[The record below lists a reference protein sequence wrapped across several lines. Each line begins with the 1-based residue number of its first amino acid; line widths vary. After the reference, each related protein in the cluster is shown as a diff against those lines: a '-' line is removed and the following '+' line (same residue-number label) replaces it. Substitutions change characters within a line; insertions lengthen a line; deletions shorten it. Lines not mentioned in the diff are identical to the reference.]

1 MIGGRMGAAVAAM
14 LAISAATATA
24 VPHPAQPARRERT
37 RRGIKVVDTTRRY
50 CGMDPEQRQWND
62 AVAARRAAKKAAK
75 RGVV

>member
-14 LAISAATATA
+14 LAISDMAATA
-24 VPHPAQPARRERT
+24 VPQPAQPARRERT
-37 RRGIKVVDTTRRY
+37 RRDITRVDTTRRY

-62 AVAARRAAKKAAK
+62 AVDARRAAKKAAK

>member
-14 LAISAATATA
+14 LAISAMAATA
-24 VPHPAQPARRERT
+24 VPQPAQPARRERT

-62 AVAARRAAKKAAK
+62 AVDARRAAKKAAK
-75 RGVV
+75 PGVV

>member
-14 LAISAATATA
+14 LTISAMAATA
-24 VPHPAQPARRERT
+24 VPQPAQPARRGRT

-62 AVAARRAAKKAAK
+62 AVDARRAAKKAAK

>member
-14 LAISAATATA
+14 MAIGALAATPATQ
-24 VPHPAQPARRERT
+24 PAQPARRERT

-62 AVAARRAAKKAAK
+62 AVDARRAAKKAAK
-75 RGVV
+75 WGAV

>member
-14 LAISAATATA
+14 LAISAMAETA
-24 VPHPAQPARRERT
+24 VPQPAQPARRGRT
-37 RRGIKVVDTTRRY
+37 RRDIKLVDTTRRY

-62 AVAARRAAKKAAK
+62 AVDARRAAKKAAK

>member
-14 LAISAATATA
+14 MAIGALAATPATQ
-24 VPHPAQPARRERT
+24 PAQPARRERT

-62 AVAARRAAKKAAK
+62 AVDARRAAKKAAK
-75 RGVV
+75 RGAV

>member
-14 LAISAATATA
+14 LTISAMAATA
-24 VPHPAQPARRERT
+24 VPQPAQPARRGRT
-37 RRGIKVVDTTRRY
+37 RRDIKVVDTTRRY

-62 AVAARRAAKKAAK
+62 AVDARRAAKKAAK

>member
-14 LAISAATATA
+14 LAISDMEATA
-24 VPHPAQPARRERT
+24 VPQPAQPARRERT
-37 RRGIKVVDTTRRY
+37 RRDIKVVDTTRRY

-62 AVAARRAAKKAAK
+62 AVDARRAAKKAAK